1 MFSVAV
7 LFLNHGS
14 IGTTVCESFHAR
26 FNYVPS
32 HNSYSH
38 IDSIDMI
45 VCEYFLPGIDVTVL
59 IGHITLWSCWL
70 NRG

>member
-7 LFLNHGS
+7 FFLNHCSVG
-14 IGTTVCESFHAR
+14 ITVCESFHAR

-38 IDSIDMI
+38 FDSIDMI
-45 VCEYFLPGIDVTVL
+45 VCE
-59 IGHITLWSCWL
+59 
-70 NRG
+70 